1 MSEQDWYEWTSY
13 WWHKLLIEII
23 EENEMRQNKNE
34 KK

>member
-1 MSEQDWYEWTSY
+1 MNEQDWHEWTLY
-13 WWHKLLIEII
+13 WWHKLLVEII